1 MIQFNPE
8 LLQAGGGSGLGLFI
22 TKNIVSLH
30 GGVISVYSQ
39 GEGHGTS
46 FKFEIPMKVVD
57 VGSSIQQEQ
66 TQGQA
71 QAQGQEQGHREG
83 QGGSVVNED
92 KKSFATPG
100 ASSEPTGAQEGPT
113 IPLLCPSSLPSSS
126 STLMSPPPSRNG
138 RPCRLLVVDDSQLN
152 RKMLVRVMKAEGHEC
167 EEAVD
172 GTFAVAK
179 IEDVI
184 AGRTL
189 PFDAVLMDFVMPL
202 MDGPTATQRI
212 RALGYQGKVLGV
224 TGNALQSDIDVFV
237 RAGANAVL
245 PKPLDMDRF
254 RSLLLG

>member
-1 MIQFNPE
+1 M
-8 LLQAGGGSGLGLFI
+8 GLFI

-30 GGVISVYSQ
+30 GGAISVFSE
-39 GEGHGTS
+39 GEGHGAS
-46 FKFEIPMKVVD
+46 FKFEIPMSLVEEKPSGPQVQVQ
-57 VGSSIQQEQ
+57 GGGQ

-71 QAQGQEQGHREG
+71 LGQRQEQGHREG
-83 QGGSVVNED
+83 PGGDSEMHE
-92 KKSFATPG
+92 KPL
-100 ASSEPTGAQEGPT
+100 ASSFPTPAVSPIFDESAVMTPEALVT
-113 IPLLCPSSLPSSS
+113 PSTLLSPLPSSTS
-126 STLMSPPPSRNG
+126 RLSPPPSGNG
-138 RPCRLLVVDDSQLN
+138 KPCRFLVVDDSQLN
-152 RKMLVRVMKAEGHEC
+152 RKMLVRVMKAEGHES
-167 EEAVD
+167 EEAED

-184 AGRTL
+184 AGRSL

-212 RALGYQGKVLGV
+212 RALGYEGKVFGV